1 MANYERAT
9 WLYGGGAD
17 SVFNTGDISVH
28 GGLQSITG
36 GISDSVIVMAAYSKV
51 PAEMEWY
58 SLRVISGKEKK
69 AREALLYEAEEAGLQ
84 DQIGEVLVPSE
95 NVVEM
100 REGKK
105 RVRNKVFFPGY
116 VLVSLRLTKEVRYL
130 IEKVPGIISFVG
142 PKSEP
147 VPLRD
152 DEVSRILGEVQGKE
166 GREVMARKY
175 RVGDPIKV
183 IDGPFVDFT
192 GFVEEIN
199 DDKQKVKVTVSIFG
213 RPTPVELDFLQ
224 VELEK

>member
-1 MANYERAT
+1 
-9 WLYGGGAD
+9 
-17 SVFNTGDISVH
+17 
-28 GGLQSITG
+28 
-36 GISDSVIVMAAYSKV
+36 MAAYDKV

-69 AREALLYEAEEAGLQ
+69 TRETLLYEAEEADLQ
-84 DQIGEVLVPSE
+84 EQIGEVLVPSE

-116 VLVSLRLTKEVRYL
+116 ILVSLRLTKEVRYL
-130 IEKVPGIISFVG
+130 IENVPGIISFVG
-142 PKSEP
+142 PKGEP

-152 DEVSRILGEVQGKE
+152 DEIGRILGEVQGKE
-166 GREVMARKY
+166 GREVMARTY

-192 GFVEEIN
+192 GFVEEVN

>member
-1 MANYERAT
+1 
-9 WLYGGGAD
+9 
-17 SVFNTGDISVH
+17 
-28 GGLQSITG
+28 
-36 GISDSVIVMAAYSKV
+36 MAAYNKV

-69 AREALLYEAEEAGLQ
+69 TRETLLYESEEAGLQ

-116 VLVSLRLTKEVRYL
+116 ILVSLHLTKEIRFL
-130 IEKVPGIISFVG
+130 IENVPGVISFVG
-142 PKSEP
+142 PKGKP
-147 VPLRD
+147 IQLRD
-152 DEVSRILGEVQGKE
+152 DEISRILGEVEGKE
-166 GREVMARKY
+166 DREVMARKY
-175 RVGDPIKV
+175 KVGDPIKV

-192 GFVEEIN
+192 GFVEEVN

-224 VELEK
+224 VEVEK

>member
-1 MANYERAT
+1 MT
-9 WLYGGGAD
+9 
-17 SVFNTGDISVH
+17 
-28 GGLQSITG
+28 
-36 GISDSVIVMAAYSKV
+36 MAAFTKV
-51 PAEMEWY
+51 PAEMEWF

-69 AREALLYEAEEAGLQ
+69 ARDTILYEAEEVDLQ
-84 DQIGEVLVPSE
+84 DHIGDILVPSE

-116 VLVSLRLTKEVRYL
+116 VLIRLNLTKEVRYL
-130 IEKVPGIISFVG
+130 IENVPGVMSFVG
-142 PKSEP
+142 PKGEP
-147 VPLRD
+147 IPLRD
-152 DEVSRILGEVQGKE
+152 VEINRILGEVEGKE
-166 GREVMARKY
+166 GREVLAHKFH
-175 RVGDPIKV
+175 VGDPIKV
-183 IDGPFVDFT
+183 VDGPFIDFT